1 MTMTFESEPK
11 GPDELDDRGAEPEVH
26 DQPMGVPADAD
37 PDEAGLPGIPD
48 PEKGEPPTDG

>member
-1 MTMTFESEPK
+1 MTFESEPK
-11 GPDELDDRGAEPEVH
+11 DVDDLDDRGATPEVD

-48 PEKGEPPTDG
+48 PEKEEPPADG